1 MNFFEQMKLPIRK
14 DDLMPVIRQGIF
26 MSFTGGILIGA
37 LHAFFSFQF
46 GFSLTWL
53 FLFILA
59 HLTASRI
66 RRSYNEYHILYS
78 LLSIF
83 FFVLAYYLMS
93 ITLNLGVLFLYDAL
107 VANFI
112 LQVLNPLQYFSFLN
126 PFSNQFFSVDNML
139 ELLFF
144 FIGTLY
150 AFKYSK

>member
-1 MNFFEQMKLPIRK
+1 MKFTEQMKLPLHK

-26 MSFTGGILIGA
+26 MSFTGGLLIGA
-37 LHAFFSFQF
+37 LHAFFTFQF

-66 RRSYNEYHILYS
+66 RRSYNKYHILYS
-78 LLSIF
+78 ILSIF
-83 FFVLAYYLMS
+83 FFILAYYLMS

-107 VANFI
+107 VSNFI
-112 LQVLNPLQYFSFLN
+112 LQVLNPLPYFSFIN
-126 PFSNQFFSVDNML
+126 PFSSQFFTIDNML